1 MEFGSQN
8 LSTEFVG
15 EKSEPSNNK
24 ASEVHTLESLFGKA
38 FMNELQSS
46 EESSSARILPD
57 EASTRQGSEQAKTSF
72 SMQNGNLN
80 HKLRSNGIDVPR
92 YWIANSGPEWSSLW
106 PNSVEVEAGGY
117 ENGGHSVKESYL
129 NQVMSGDSEARA
141 SSTPLIPGLLGKTEA
156 IKTHNNLFIDGSNG
170 ATPNLERASFKQI
183 HDNGVVKS
191 KEVHPG
197 SLVQHFGASFTQRN
211 HQRTPLNA
219 VNTSFLHSALRPLAQ
234 VPMFNSNGL
243 DMGFDGFSALQH
255 IQTPPPLGFSGLFS
269 HPQAPVMAQQQVFQR
284 PQSYYGM
291 VLPEHDAMKPQPPE
305 WTGSVHV
312 SSGHHMYGQ
321 HQQSQKPP
329 KYFMSEVQSTNNNS
343 TAGGEHNGIGIIE
356 RWFENGGHF
365 GPSNIL
371 PQAPGGLQGDLKRM
385 Y

>member
-255 IQTPPPLGFSGLFS
+255 IQTPPPPS
-269 HPQAPVMAQQQVFQR
+269 
-284 PQSYYGM
+284 
-291 VLPEHDAMKPQPPE
+291 VL
-305 WTGSVHV
+305 VV
-312 SSGHHMYGQ
+312 SFHTH
-321 HQQSQKPP
+321 K
-329 KYFMSEVQSTNNNS
+329 
-343 TAGGEHNGIGIIE
+343 
-356 RWFENGGHF
+356 
-365 GPSNIL
+365 L
-371 PQAPGGLQGDLKRM
+371 L
-385 Y
+385 